1 MRIKDLIAH
10 LETYH
15 PDDPVAASIW
25 LGPDVEARAADLG
38 CCLTE
43 DQIAD
48 VLADIHYNFD
58 ANYGIRWDTFDDY
71 IRQTRLDRCVRR
83 RTAPR

>member
-25 LGPDVEARAADLG
+25 LAPYVEARAADLG
-38 CCLTE
+38 CSLTE

-48 VLADIHYNFD
+48 VLADVHYDFD
-58 ANYGIRWDTFDDY
+58 ANYGIRWDTFDGY
-71 IRQTRLDRCVRR
+71 IRCRAMDE
-83 RTAPR
+83 AA